1 MKKVTEWLAAA
12 AGAIA
17 SFFVSMPPLVWI
29 LIGVMSIDYITGL
42 ICGAM
47 GKSQKTESGYLASHE
62 AFKGLLKK
70 GLILLV
76 VLLAALLDE
85 AVSKGA
91 GIQFEAVMGAC
102 CLWFIASEGLSILE
116 NVASIGV
123 PVPKILIRL
132 LDIMRSKGDGPEEEK
147 DE

>member
-147 DE
+147 HE